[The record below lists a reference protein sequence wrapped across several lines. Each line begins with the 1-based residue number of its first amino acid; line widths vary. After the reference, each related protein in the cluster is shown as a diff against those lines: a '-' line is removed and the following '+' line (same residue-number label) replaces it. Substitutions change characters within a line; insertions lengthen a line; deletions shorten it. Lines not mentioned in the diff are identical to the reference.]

1 MIKIN
6 IILYAIIIICFYD
19 ICDAKFENYMTI
31 ENIKFSVNGSNVK
44 NFKIGKIRFSN
55 NKLMFCNFPRTNNSL
70 TATFTKINLD
80 KKDVYEPYPNSTLN
94 EFNGSCDRL
103 ISVISFE
110 FDEKDNLYI
119 LDEGR
124 YKNRKN
130 CPPKLIIYNNEKEI
144 QRYNLENTI
153 IDNQDIQLEDILI
166 DRINN
171 YIYISYHD
179 TNNISGIFLMHND
192 TNKKVKRLLY
202 NNERLKEESG
212 YTLHIKGADPL
223 PKEISQIKSMGLSCD
238 GEAFFF
244 SFISSK
250 MIYSILTKEIYMD
263 YKNDTNKNET
273 NKNDIYV
280 DKIYEAY
287 KNDATSTI
295 IYSNM
300 GNLFLTGLEKNKI
313 YSYDLIDNDLSRFDY
328 KGLREL
334 NTTGENISFPV
345 KMTFYNGKIFLLTN
359 LLNSSKY
366 TIYSEIINEK
376 SYIYGCAGLKYQF
389 NLSFYIMLGI
399 FILILLFVL
408 TFVIVGNIQDKYI
421 NKKNN

>member
-1 MIKIN
+1 MNKIN
-6 IILYAIIIICFYD
+6 IILYAIIMICFYD

-31 ENIKFSVNGSNVK
+31 ENIKFSINGSNET
-44 NFKIGKIRFSN
+44 NFKIGKIRFFN
-55 NKLMFCNFPRTNNSL
+55 NSMFCNFPRTNNRL
-70 TATFTKINLD
+70 YATFTKINFD
-80 KKDVYEPYPNSTLN
+80 KKDVYEPYPNSILN
-94 EFNGSCDRL
+94 EFNGSCERL

-110 FDEKDNLYI
+110 IVDKDDLYI

-124 YKNRKN
+124 YYNRTI
-130 CPPKLIIYNNEKEI
+130 CPPKLVIYNNKKEI
-144 QRYNLENTI
+144 QRYNLTNPI
-153 IDNQDIQLEDILI
+153 INNASIQLEDILI

-179 TNNISGIFLMHND
+179 TSNVSGIFLMHID
-192 TNKKVKRLLY
+192 TNKIIKSLLY

-250 MIYSILTKEIYMD
+250 MIYSILTKEIYMQ
-263 YKNDTNKNET
+263 YKNET
-273 NKNDIYV
+273 NNNDIYV

-334 NTTGENISFPV
+334 DTNGENILFPI
-345 KMTFYNGKIFLLTN
+345 KMTFYEGKIYLLTN
-359 LLNSSKY
+359 QINSKPSKY
-366 TIYSEIINEK
+366 TIYFETINEK

>member
-19 ICDAKFENYMTI
+19 ICDAKFANYMTI
-31 ENIKFSVNGSNVK
+31 ENIKFSVNGSNET
-44 NFKIGKIRFSN
+44 NFKIEKIRFF
-55 NKLMFCNFPRTNNSL
+55 NKSMFCNFPRTNNSL
-70 TATFTKINLD
+70 YATFTTINLD
-80 KKDVYEPYPNSTLN
+80 KKDVYEPFPNSILN

-110 FDEKDNLYI
+110 IDDKNNLYL

-124 YKNRKN
+124 YNN
-130 CPPKLIIYNNEKEI
+130 GTICPPKLFIYNSENEIKI
-144 QRYNLENTI
+144 HNLTNSI
-153 IDNQDIQLEDILI
+153 INNASIQLEDILI
-166 DRINN
+166 DGINK

-179 TNNISGIFLMHND
+179 TNKVSGIFLMHID
-192 TNKKVKRLLY
+192 TNMKIKSLLY

-250 MIYSILTKEIYMD
+250 MIYSILTKEIYKQ
-263 YKNDTNKNET
+263 YKNET

-366 TIYSEIINEK
+366 TIYSETINEK